1 MENLPPE
8 VTQLRKADKPARPPH
23 VIVLADVMRRLSSV
37 PKVDALVVLW
47 AIPSE
52 EQGTDIVGSAGVG
65 NDTTMHFL
73 ASRFCHRVMA
83 GEIQKGP
90 VPRE

>member
-1 MENLPPE
+1 MTEPTL
-8 VTQLRKADKPARPPH
+8 LHKAEKPARPPH

-37 PKVDALVVLW
+37 PKLDALVVLW
-47 AIPSE
+47 AIPAE
-52 EQGTDIVGSAGVG
+52 ELGTDRVGSAGVG

-73 ASRFCHRVMA
+73 ASRFCHRVIS

-90 VPRE
+90 VPQDTP